1 MTRLTFA
8 GLLTLAAL
16 APLPF
21 ASNRPWSWSLLSLLV
36 GMLLVMWAAEALRE
50 RYVIAVSWRRI
61 WPLVV
66 MFAAVVGWIV
76 LQMVSWTPAT
86 WHHPAWAAAA
96 ALGEPLAGSI
106 TIDRELTQT
115 ALMRLLAYAG
125 VFWLG
130 LQFGRVDKRA
140 RKVLWALAWIGV
152 VYGVYGLIIEFGEF
166 NAILWYDNWAYRDSV
181 TSTFVNRN
189 SYATYAGIGLLVV
202 LGLLFDEVRR
212 GATEGVLSL
221 PGLRWLIERITG
233 KLGLLLLMAAILGS
247 ALLLTGSRGGMIA
260 FLVGLLVLCIGF
272 TTFRGGRPLIAYG
285 VIAAMAG
292 LVVAMVALSGDV
304 VLARFDQA
312 GEAAVE
318 RTTVYGLVLGAII
331 DAPWLGVG
339 YRTFELAFPLVRDAS
354 IHTPFLY
361 DKAHNSYLEFAF
373 EAGIPAFALMIGI
386 LGGLVSLCV
395 VGIWKRQENRIYPC
409 VGVAAAVL
417 VATHALLDFS
427 IQIPAVAV
435 TFALIMGV
443 ATAQSLRHSHNHKP
457 DL

>member
-8 GLLTLAAL
+8 GLLTLVAL

-36 GMLLVMWAAEALRE
+36 GMLLVMW
-50 RYVIAVSWRRI
+50 
-61 WPLVV
+61 
-66 MFAAVVGWIV
+66 AAVVGWIV

-140 RKVLWALAWIGV
+140 QKVLWALAWIGV

-166 NAILWYDNWAYRDSV
+166 NTILWYDNWAYRDSV

-202 LGLLFDEVRR
+202 LDLLFDEVRR

-233 KLGLLLLMAAILGS
+233 KLGLLMLMAAILGS

-260 FLVGLLVLCIGF
+260 FLVGLLVLYIGF
-272 TTFRGGRPLIAYG
+272 TTFRGGPAPDRLW
-285 VIAAMAG
+285 
-292 LVVAMVALSGDV
+292 GDRRDGRV
-304 VLARFDQA
+304 GGRH
-312 GEAAVE
+312 G
-318 RTTVYGLVLGAII
+318 GA
-331 DAPWLGVG
+331 
-339 YRTFELAFPLVRDAS
+339 
-354 IHTPFLY
+354 
-361 DKAHNSYLEFAF
+361 
-373 EAGIPAFALMIGI
+373 
-386 LGGLVSLCV
+386 
-395 VGIWKRQENRIYPC
+395 
-409 VGVAAAVL
+409 
-417 VATHALLDFS
+417 
-427 IQIPAVAV
+427 
-435 TFALIMGV
+435 
-443 ATAQSLRHSHNHKP
+443 
-457 DL
+457 

>member
-1 MTRLTFA
+1 
-8 GLLTLAAL
+8 
-16 APLPF
+16 
-21 ASNRPWSWSLLSLLV
+21 
-36 GMLLVMWAAEALRE
+36 
-50 RYVIAVSWRRI
+50 
-61 WPLVV
+61 
-66 MFAAVVGWIV
+66 
-76 LQMVSWTPAT
+76 
-86 WHHPAWAAAA
+86 
-96 ALGEPLAGSI
+96 
-106 TIDRELTQT
+106 
-115 ALMRLLAYAG
+115 
-125 VFWLG
+125 
-130 LQFGRVDKRA
+130 
-140 RKVLWALAWIGV
+140 VLWALAWIGV

-166 NAILWYDNWAYRDSV
+166 NTILWYDNWAYRDSL

-247 ALLLTGSRGGMIA
+247 ALLLTGSRGDMIA

-292 LVVAMVALSGDV
+292 LVVAIVALSGDV

-386 LGGLVSLCV
+386 LGGPVSLCV